1 MENINLIQ
9 ITEQIPPSLN
19 GIGHYAY
26 KLAEQLQSNHNLS
39 TSFLLIDKPEK
50 APIEYESRFNT
61 YSLSQLQTSL
71 ETGLSD
77 LIKLNYSSHNVVLI
91 HFDRGIYDRFIDE
104 RNYKRYHLAFHLTKS
119 LKKFKKLHPSTQIII
134 VFHEFL
140 YPHIPRRIDYC
151 LRPWQ
156 NYYMRSLIKLAD
168 ILVCSNLV
176 VEKQIKQLHPLA
188 KIHKIPVFSNIR
200 EPKWEQVQDKQKGHW
215 VLFGSTDNLIKN
227 TLNFIQNLPIIKKS
241 LPINKVNIIGGY
253 PSHNIVKLVAQLKQL
268 AINVDY
274 YPDISAQEVSNF
286 FADAQFCYQYYF
298 NTPQADNPNLI
309 FKSGVFANASAHGVI
324 PVMGNESMEAALN
337 CFGYPGFIYMKNN
350 DFEINSQYEFNLW
363 SKKIHAWYQ
372 QSCSLHQATNTF
384 LQIINQNPTNT
395 LVRDYTYVY

>member
-9 ITEQIPPSLN
+9 ITEQIPPNLN

-39 TSFLLIDKPEK
+39 TSFLLIDKPGK
-50 APIEYESRFNT
+50 SPIEYESKFNT
-61 YSLSQLQTSL
+61 YSLSQLGTSL

-77 LIKLNYSSHNVVLI
+77 LIKLNYSNHNVVLI
-91 HFDRGIYDRFIDE
+91 HFDRGIYDRLIDE
-104 RNYKRYHLAFHLTKS
+104 QNYKRYYLAFHLTKS
-119 LKKFKKLHPSTQIII
+119 LKKFKKLYSSAQLII

-140 YPHIPRRIDYC
+140 YPHIPRRRDYL
-151 LRPWQ
+151 LRPLQ
-156 NYYMRSLIKLAD
+156 NYFMRSLIKLAD

-176 VEKQIKQLHPLA
+176 VKKQIKQLYPLA
-188 KIHKIPVFSNIR
+188 KIQTIPVFSNIK
-200 EPKWEQVQDKQKGHW
+200 EPKWEQVQDKQKGDW
-215 VLFGSTDNLIKN
+215 VLFGSTDNLTKN
-227 TLNFIQNLPIIKKS
+227 TRNFIQHLPIIKKY

-253 PSHNIVKLVAQLKQL
+253 PSQNIVKLIAQLKEL

-324 PVMGNESMEAALN
+324 SVMGNAGMETALN

-350 DFEINSQYEFNLW
+350 DLEINPQDELKLW
-363 SKKIHAWYQ
+363 SKKIHTWYQ

-384 LQIINQNPTNT
+384 WQMINQNPTNT
-395 LVRDYTYVY
+395 LIRDYTYAY